1 MINVNNMPDFMNA
14 YFSFSSV
21 YQIQAIV
28 YSFKNL
34 FKIKYLW
41 CINKLYIYDEF
52 LFSKQYKKLIKK

>member
-34 FKIKYLW
+34 FKIKYL
-41 CINKLYIYDEF
+41 
-52 LFSKQYKKLIKK
+52 